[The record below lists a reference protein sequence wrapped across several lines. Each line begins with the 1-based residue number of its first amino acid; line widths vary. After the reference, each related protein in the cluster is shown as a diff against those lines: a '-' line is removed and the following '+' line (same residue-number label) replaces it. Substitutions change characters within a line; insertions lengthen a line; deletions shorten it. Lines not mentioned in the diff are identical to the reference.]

1 MGSVTITG
9 NSLQEVLQ
17 EAKKKYGSNALVE
30 SATNKD
36 GKISVTVITTPYTK
50 DVADNDV
57 KNPKINNKS
66 NLFLSPVT
74 AKNISVKDSVDDQND
89 KSVRKNY
96 SPLSLVRKISALCE
110 YHLLDFNFCETWLKA
125 LEQADFDNDK
135 KDLKKLLSDS
145 LAKIIKPDLDY
156 FKNIKEGDRLIFVG
170 SAGAGKTSAL
180 VKMATMLI
188 AKNVKVKIVNFDTF
202 KTGACEQ
209 IENYAK
215 ILDIPVIHN
224 ENKFLNF
231 NPKEVILV
239 DTQGI
244 NPHSQQDITT
254 LKNSLEK
261 MKINDFHNKKNSYF
275 LGVVPAYFNVPDI
288 QELVKKLNFFELES
302 LIFTNVDLCK
312 RMGGIIQASFSTAIP
327 LSFYSKSC
335 KIVDG
340 LDPFSSNALLDLI
353 NINQF

>member
-9 NSLQEVLQ
+9 SSLHEVLQ

-50 DVADNDV
+50 DTADDI
-57 KNPKINNKS
+57 KNKNSQNKS
-66 NLFLSPVT
+66 NFLVSNPVM
-74 AKNISVKDSVDDQND
+74 AKNIANIDLTDDSFVK
-89 KSVRKNY
+89 KKY
-96 SPLSLVRKISALCE
+96 SPLSLVRKISSLCE

-125 LEQADFDNDK
+125 LEQADFYNEQ

-145 LAKIIKPDLDY
+145 LAKIIKIDLDY

-170 SAGAGKTSAL
+170 SAGSGKTSSL
-180 VKMATMLI
+180 IKMATMLI
-188 AKNVKVKIVNFDTF
+188 AKNMKVKIVNFDTF

-209 IENYAK
+209 IESYGK
-215 ILDIPVIHN
+215 ILNIPVVHN
-224 ENKFLNF
+224 ENKILNL
-231 NPKEVILV
+231 NDKEVILV

-244 NPHSQQDITT
+244 NPNLQQDLVA

-261 MKINDFHNKKNSYF
+261 IKINDFHNKRKSYF
-275 LGVVPAYFNVPDI
+275 LGVIPAYFNVSDI

-302 LIFTNVDLCK
+302 LIFSNVDVCK
-312 RMGGIIQASFSTAIP
+312 RIGGIIQASFTTSIP

-340 LDPFSSNALLDLI
+340 LEPLSSNALLDMM
-353 NINQF
+353 NIKQF